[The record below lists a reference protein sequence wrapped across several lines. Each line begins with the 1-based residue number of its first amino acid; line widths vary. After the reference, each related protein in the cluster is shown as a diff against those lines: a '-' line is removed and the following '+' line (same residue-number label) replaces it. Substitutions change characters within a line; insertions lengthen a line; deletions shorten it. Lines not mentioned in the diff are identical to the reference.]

1 MWASIGC
8 NEASGD
14 NTMIVWP
21 CKKDTGF
28 TDRQQQIAQEACNE
42 HTVVLSEM
50 TKDTAEYM
58 LNWLSNMRD
67 DLENESTRNCK
78 TTNQRRFAVKQH
90 RKMIWSLRQKLII
103 RIFQVNVDAI
113 LDRPWPS
120 LRPPERLA

>member
-1 MWASIGC
+1 MKA
-8 NEASGD
+8 
-14 NTMIVWP
+14 WP
-21 CKKDTGF
+21 CKKETGF
-28 TDRQQQIAQEACNE
+28 TNRQQEIVQSACNE

-78 TTNQRRFAVKQH
+78 TTNQRRFAGRQH
-90 RKMIWSLRQKLII
+90 RKMIRSLRQKLII
-103 RIFQVNVDAI
+103 RIQLIKVDAI